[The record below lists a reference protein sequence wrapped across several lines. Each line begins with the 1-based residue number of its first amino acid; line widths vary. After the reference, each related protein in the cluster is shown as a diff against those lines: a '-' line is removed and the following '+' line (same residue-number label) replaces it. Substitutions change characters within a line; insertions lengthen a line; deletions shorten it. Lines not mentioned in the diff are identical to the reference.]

1 MYDIRELEIEDVLH
15 ISPKPNH
22 DDRGFLVEITKDSF
36 LKHCGLPSFVQ
47 DNLTF
52 SKKNVLRGLH
62 LQKEPYSQ
70 GKLLLLL
77 EGTIIDVAVDVRR
90 ASPSFGNFVSVE
102 LDSDNLDMIYVPP
115 GFAHGFYTISE
126 TSKILYKNTREYMP
140 DLNTGIIWNDSSLK
154 IDWPCRNP
162 ILSDKDYNL
171 GTIDDLIAKGD
182 I

>member
-1 MYDIRELEIEDVLH
+1 
-15 ISPKPNH
+15 
-22 DDRGFLVEITKDSF
+22 
-36 LKHCGLPSFVQ
+36 
-47 DNLTF
+47 
-52 SKKNVLRGLH
+52 
-62 LQKEPYSQ
+62 
-70 GKLLLLL
+70 
-77 EGTIIDVAVDVRR
+77 
-90 ASPSFGNFVSVE
+90 
-102 LDSDNLDMIYVPP
+102 MIYVPP

-154 IDWPCRNP
+154 IDWPCSNP